1 MSGKLLSVINPY
13 TEEAAFTLP
22 MLSRGDLDRV
32 VARARE
38 AGRAWRETPVPQRV
52 ALCRKFADAFAAM
65 RDSIAADIT
74 LQMGKPLRQSQ
85 NEVNGLL
92 ERTQGMTEIAEATL
106 ADEWL
111 PEKPGFARYVR
122 HEPVGVVLDIA
133 AWNYPLLIAVNVIVP
148 GVLAGNAVIVKHSS
162 KTPRCAEAF
171 AVAFERAGAPSGLV
185 QAVVAG
191 HAETEALVQHPGVD
205 RVSFTG
211 SVEGGRQIN
220 RSASERFIDVGLEL
234 GGKDPAYVCADA
246 DFNYAVDNC
255 VDGVFYNAGQSCCAV
270 ERIYVERS
278 IYAQF
283 VEAFAAK
290 TREYNVPGDPM
301 QAATTLGPMA
311 SRTAPAFLA
320 QQVEQA
326 VRAGGRLVVRPDEFK
341 VPRTGW
347 FSAPAVV
354 ADAPQDSSL
363 MQAESFGPVVG
374 ILPVDSDQE
383 AIRLMNDSPYGLT
396 ASIWT
401 RDQQRAIRIGERIET
416 GTFYMNRCDYLD
428 PHLPWCGVKD
438 TGRGA
443 TLSRYGL
450 LNLTRP
456 KSMHLRTQIPA
467 R

>member
-1 MSGKLLSVINPY
+1 MSAQELKVINPY
-13 TEEAAFTLP
+13 TEEVAFTLP
-22 MLSRGDLDRV
+22 MLSRGDLDPV
-32 VARARE
+32 VARARQ
-38 AGRAWRETPVPQRV
+38 AFRAWRKTPVAERV
-52 ALCRKFADAFAAM
+52 ALCGRFAEAFESM
-65 RDSIAADIT
+65 RSTIAADIT
-74 LQMGKPLRQSQ
+74 AQMGKPLRQAN
-85 NEVNGLL
+85 NEINGLL
-92 ERTQGMTEIAEATL
+92 ERTRGMMALAEATL

-111 PEKPGFARYVR
+111 PEKPGFARYIR

-133 AWNYPLLIAVNVIVP
+133 AWNYPLLIAVNVVVP
-148 GVLAGNAVIVKHSS
+148 AILAGNAVILKHSS

-171 AVAFERAGAPSGLV
+171 VHAFQRAGAIPGLV
-185 QAVVAG
+185 QSVVMD
-191 HAETEALVQHPGVD
+191 HATTEALIQHPGID

-220 RSASERFIDVGLEL
+220 RAAADRFIDVGLEL

-246 DFNYAVDNC
+246 DFDYAVENT

-278 IYAQF
+278 IYEKF

-290 TREYNVPGDPM
+290 TREYNVLGDPRE
-301 QAATTLGPMA
+301 AKTTLGPMA
-311 SRTAPAFLA
+311 SRSAPRFLA
-320 QQVEQA
+320 GQVEEA
-326 VRAGGRLVVRPDEFK
+326 VRKGGRLVVRPDEFSL
-341 VPRTGW
+341 PPTGW
-347 FSAPAVV
+347 FCPPAVV
-354 ADAPQDSSL
+354 ADAPQDCSL
-363 MQAESFGPVVG
+363 MQEESFGPVVG
-374 ILPVDSDQE
+374 IRAVDSDEE

-401 RDQQRAIRIGERIET
+401 SDRQRAIRIGEEIET

-450 LNLTRP
+450 LNLTRL
-456 KSMHLRTQIPA
+456 KSMHLRISP
-467 R
+467 